1 MFGPLVNCFI
11 KLRVKE
17 GRFHVGLRGKCVCR
31 RPSQVSCNQ
40 FAISPS
46 SPLRSFAFPEDQVQ
60 AAADQSHGEADPGQD
75 VGGAVGAHPEVGRVE
90 AGLLIRVDGG
100 CDHHAQAWWERVGR
114 SSDLFF
120 FFFLMSYCTSVPRD
134 VRAQQ
139 KYGVNRDCSSCKL
152 LTNSL
157 TKPHASVK
165 FLHETMTQF
174 DSSHYLLK

>member
-1 MFGPLVNCFI
+1 MLVWG
-11 KLRVKE
+11 E
-17 GRFHVGLRGKCVCR
+17 SVCHR
-31 RPSQVSCNQ
+31 SSQVSCNQ

-75 VGGAVGAHPEVGRVE
+75 VGGAVGTLQEAGRVE
-90 AGLLIRVDGG
+90 AVLLIRVDGG

-120 FFFLMSYCTSVPRD
+120 FFVPRD
-134 VRAQQ
+134 VRARQ

-174 DSSHYLLK
+174 DSSHYLPK